1 MPRPDIVPDFRALVG
16 EHPLV
21 GTWVTFA
28 DPTVAEIVAGS
39 GVDFVA
45 IDGEHGAVDVG
56 SLGPILGS
64 LGAAGIPALF
74 RVAENEQARIQHALD
89 SGAGGV
95 IVPRIRSAAD
105 AARAAGA
112 TRYPPAG
119 TRGIAPRRASAYG
132 RDAGY
137 LGRANDRV
145 ACVLQAETRE
155 ALLDL
160 DAILRVP
167 GVGAILV
174 GPNDLAAS
182 LGHTGEIDHP
192 ENLAAI
198 ADVLARATAA
208 GIPVG
213 IHVPDAAAARRRL
226 AEGFR
231 FVTVS
236 ADHVL
241 LAGAVDAAI
250 AAVRA

>member
-1 MPRPDIVPDFRALVG
+1 MARPDIGPDFRILLA
-16 EHPLV
+16 ERPLV

-28 DPTVAEIVAGS
+28 DPAVAEIVAGC

-45 IDGEHGAVDVG
+45 IDGEHGVVDIG
-56 SLGPILGS
+56 SLGPILAS
-64 LGAAGIPALF
+64 LGACGIPALF
-74 RVAENEQARIQHALD
+74 RVAENEQARVQHALD
-89 SGAGGV
+89 SGASGV

-132 RDAGY
+132 RDPGY

-145 ACVLQAETRE
+145 ACVIQAETRE

-167 GVGAILV
+167 DIDAILV

-182 LGHTGEIDHP
+182 LGHTGDIDHP

-198 ADVLARATAA
+198 ADILARGAAA

-236 ADHVL
+236 ADHGL
-241 LAGAVDAAI
+241 LAGAADAMI